1 MEMRY
6 KLFTK
11 SSILILALTMVLSG
25 CITSGSKRVSNA
37 ADKVDEEARNRQA
50 YFEPESSPLDPKVE
64 EESGGSLW
72 VDSYSSH
79 LYDNM
84 YKARR
89 QGDTITIIVD
99 ERSQGFNKGDTKSDK
114 KSEHSAGIDSLFGIL
129 TKLQGL
135 IPVLNPGSLI
145 DGKTDSKFKGK
156 ASTEREGELTAKIT
170 ASVSRVLKNGNLLLR
185 GEKRIKVNK
194 EEQILV
200 VEGIIRPYDI
210 LPDNTVFSTSLADT
224 RISYT
229 GFGIVAER
237 QSPGWLVRALDYIWP
252 F

>member
-1 MEMRY
+1 M
-6 KLFTK
+6 FTK
-11 SSILILALTMVLSG
+11 TLTTFALASVFFFSG
-25 CITSGSKRVSNA
+25 IGCVTAGSKHVSRA
-37 ADKVDEEARNRQA
+37 ADRVDQDAKNRQA
-50 YFEPESSPLDPKVE
+50 YFEPEDSPLDPKAE
-64 EESGGSLW
+64 EENTGSLW
-72 VDSYSSH
+72 VSSYSSH
-79 LYDNM
+79 IYDNM

-89 QGDTITIIVD
+89 LGDTITIIID

-114 KSEHSAGIDSLFGIL
+114 KTEHSAGIDSLFGIL

-135 IPVLNPGSLI
+135 IPVLNPASLV
-145 DGKTDSKFKGK
+145 DAKTESKFK
-156 ASTEREGELTAKIT
+156 ADAETQREGELTAKLT
-170 ASVSRVLKNGNLLLR
+170 ATVSRVLKNGNLLLR

-210 LPDNTVFSTSLADT
+210 LPDNTVLSTSLADT